1 MGLIPLHFRF
11 DEIDS
16 FIKIYDR
23 IRYLVLFGG
32 SFHDEIFNRIKNL
45 TSKKVVL
52 QIVLIIISQK
62 SELIHKFF
70 FL

>member
-23 IRYLVLFGG
+23 IRSLVLFGG
-32 SFHDEIFNRIKNL
+32 SFHNEIFNGIVNL
-45 TSKKVVL
+45 TIKKVVL
-52 QIVLIIISQK
+52 QIVLIIIS
-62 SELIHKFF
+62 
-70 FL
+70 